1 MWNTPQVTVLDNGL
15 TVVTVENDS
24 QLVEVELCFR
34 AGHLDDEIPG
44 TAHYLEHLMCEG
56 PDNDSRRRDHLPLI
70 VHGSEMN
77 AQTGLSFTRY
87 YWKGLAT
94 FWEEMTRS
102 LLATTFDATAD
113 SFERER
119 FTVLEEIRKEAMGQR
134 ITDWFRSKVYP
145 HIPLLQNPSVG
156 TEESVKSISLEDIRR
171 FYEKWYGAQN
181 AALIVVGGIKHEQ
194 VLAVAG
200 KMTLLSGKKN
210 GLHKHQPVY
219 VKGIFQEMEN
229 INPHMVLYFPRSTI
243 WEERI
248 KMRTILAMLRDC
260 DMGLAYQRLRNQER
274 LIYGISLDAGGILL
288 PHMGLIVPAR
298 SEHFEKIETII
309 FEEID
314 RIIAKKYDP
323 NLLRM
328 IVNCF
333 RISAIKDREF
343 TSHGEVLDNARTSW
357 LWSLPY
363 TETKKQEDLVATFT
377 PEILSEAAKEHFRRE
392 RYGCLHFIPKS

>member
-1 MWNTPQVTVLDNGL
+1 MWNEPKVSVLANGL
-15 TVVTVENDS
+15 TIITVENNS
-24 QLVEVELCFR
+24 RLVEVELCFR
-34 AGHLDDEIPG
+34 AGHLDDDIPG
-44 TAHYLEHLMCEG
+44 VAHYLEHLMCEG

-200 KMTLLSGKKN
+200 KMTLLSGKK
-210 GLHKHQPVY
+210 K
-219 VKGIFQEMEN
+219 
-229 INPHMVLYFPRSTI
+229 RSTQTPTGLC
-243 WEERI
+243 EGHFSRDGEYQPAYGSLFP
-248 KMRTILAMLRDC
+248 TIDHLGREDQNANHS
-260 DMGLAYQRLRNQER
+260 RN
-274 LIYGISLDAGGILL
+274 A
-288 PHMGLIVPAR
+288 P
-298 SEHFEKIETII
+298 
-309 FEEID
+309 
-314 RIIAKKYDP
+314 
-323 NLLRM
+323 
-328 IVNCF
+328 
-333 RISAIKDREF
+333 
-343 TSHGEVLDNARTSW
+343 
-357 LWSLPY
+357 
-363 TETKKQEDLVATFT
+363 
-377 PEILSEAAKEHFRRE
+377 
-392 RYGCLHFIPKS
+392 